1 MFPFFLVSDLQ
12 FKGIFNKEEAN
23 KLFIEGRIKVRMGM
37 NSKLIEYVPA
47 NKDGNQE
54 EIQAAP

>member
-23 KLFIEGRIKVRMGM
+23 KLFGEKRIKVRMGM
-37 NSKLIEYVPA
+37 NSKIIEYVPA

-54 EIQAAP
+54 KV